1 MNEQRV
7 NTANVTTVV
16 DLSKWKDEAAVA
28 GMMIGAAT
36 VHNVPYVWAHKS
48 MRFTFNEGL
57 SAHREMRASLE
68 REVGAR
74 TYR

>member
-1 MNEQRV
+1 MNTR
-7 NTANVTTVV
+7 NGNVTTVV

-28 GMMIGAAT
+28 GALIGAAQ
-36 VHNVPYVWAHKS
+36 VHGVPYFWGHRS
-48 MRFTFNEGL
+48 MRLEFNNGIAE
-57 SAHREMRASLE
+57 HREMRESLE

>member
-1 MNEQRV
+1 MNTR
-7 NTANVTTVV
+7 NGNVTTVV

-28 GMMIGAAT
+28 GALIGAAQ

-48 MRFTFNEGL
+48 LRLEFNNGL
-57 SAHREMRASLE
+57 AAHREMRASLE

-74 TYR
+74 SYSA

>member
-1 MNEQRV
+1 MKQGSA
-7 NTANVTTVV
+7 NTTTVV

-28 GMMIGAAT
+28 GALIGAAQ
-36 VHNVPYVWAHKS
+36 VHGVPYVWAHKS
-48 MRFTFNEGL
+48 MRLHFNEGL
-57 SAHREMRASLE
+57 AEHRAMRESLE

>member
-1 MNEQRV
+1 MNTC
-7 NTANVTTVV
+7 NGNVTTVV
-16 DLSKWKDEAAVA
+16 DLSKWKDESAIA

-48 MRFTFNEGL
+48 LRLHFNEGL
-57 SAHREMRASLE
+57 AEHRAMRESLE

>member
-1 MNEQRV
+1 MNTR
-7 NTANVTTVV
+7 NGNVTTVV

-48 MRFTFNEGL
+48 LRL
-57 SAHREMRASLE
+57 
-68 REVGAR
+68 
-74 TYR
+74 